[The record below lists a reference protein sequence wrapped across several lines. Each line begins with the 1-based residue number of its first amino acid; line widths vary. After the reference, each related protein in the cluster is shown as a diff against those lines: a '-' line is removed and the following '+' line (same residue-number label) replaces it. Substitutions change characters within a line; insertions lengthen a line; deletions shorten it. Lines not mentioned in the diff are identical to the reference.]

1 MISLI
6 GVLCVGV
13 VGRQWITCCYIVEIL
28 IGSGALSIEFFGF
41 NGSSLVRCQIFFL
54 AGGIGWGSVHLTFGI

>member
-1 MISLI
+1 MTLLI

-13 VGRQWITCCYIVEIL
+13 VGRQWITCCYIVERL
-28 IGSGALSIEFFGF
+28 IDCGALSIESLGF
-41 NGSSLVRCQIFFL
+41 HGSPLVWCQISFL